1 MNNLL
6 NKDKENI
13 WHPFTPLSGASD
25 PLLITEAHGVYLH
38 THDGRKIIDAVSSW
52 WVNLHGHS
60 NPYLAK
66 ALAEQANKL
75 EHVIFAGFTH
85 EPAIQLSENLLSILP
100 KNQSRIFFSDN
111 GSTAVEVAIKMALQ
125 YWYNQGINKKKIIA
139 IQGAYHGDT
148 FGAMSVGD
156 RSIFTNPF
164 ASFLFEVEFIDFPF
178 AQQEEATIN
187 QFIKLIDTDEVAAFI
202 FEPLI
207 QAAGGMRM
215 YSTQL
220 LDNLIRHAHAK
231 NVICIAD
238 EVFTGFGR
246 TGKLFAS
253 DYLVNKPD
261 IMTLSKGIT
270 GGTMPLGVTTCSDKV
285 STAFKTD
292 DFLKTFFHGH
302 SYTGNPLACAVA
314 NASFK
319 LLMHEDCVHNI
330 QRINL
335 KHIEFKRRI
344 KNHKTLHEVRVLGT
358 IIAFE
363 LLSESGSSY
372 DHEVRKKIY
381 PFFLERDILIRPLG
395 NVFYILPPYIIS
407 DEQLDLIYN
416 TIEEFLT
423 TVTAEL

>member
-1 MNNLL
+1 M
-6 NKDKENI
+6 
-13 WHPFTPLSGASD
+13 
-25 PLLITEAHGVYLH
+25 
-38 THDGRKIIDAVSSW
+38 
-52 WVNLHGHS
+52 
-60 NPYLAK
+60 
-66 ALAEQANKL
+66 
-75 EHVIFAGFTH
+75 
-85 EPAIQLSENLLSILP
+85 
-100 KNQSRIFFSDN
+100 
-111 GSTAVEVAIKMALQ
+111 
-125 YWYNQGINKKKIIA
+125 
-139 IQGAYHGDT
+139 
-148 FGAMSVGD
+148 
-156 RSIFTNPF
+156 
-164 ASFLFEVEFIDFPF
+164 
-178 AQQEEATIN
+178 N

-285 STAFKTD
+285 STAFKT
-292 DFLKTFFHGH
+292 FFHGH

-319 LLMHEDCVHNI
+319 LLMHEDCINNI
-330 QRINL
+330 QRINS

-344 KNHKTLHEVRVLGT
+344 KNHEALHEVRVLGT

-363 LLSESGSSY
+363 LRSESGSSY

-407 DEQLDLIYN
+407 DEQLDLTYN